1 MPGFTSFRVQLGDT
15 KRGIKVPESICA
27 ECGATHVDGQTCRDD
42 FHQMLFWENEDPARG
57 EVHHLMVLSYHL
69 QHPSL
74 YSREGL
80 AYARALLAEF
90 VENELSPP
98 EARQRNREA
107 VNSGK
112 REWSVTARPGNQGVY
127 ERPMRW
133 TMTAADVVAGS
144 AERYIENV
152 RTWAVATH
160 DTLARDIIDT

>member
-1 MPGFTSFRVQLGDT
+1 MPRSTSFRVQVGDT
-15 KRGIKVPESICA
+15 KRGIKVPKSICA

-80 AYARALLAEF
+80 AYSRVLLADF
-90 VENELSPP
+90 VANGLSPQ

-107 VNSGK
+107 VYSGK
-112 REWSVTARPGNQGVY
+112 RDWSITARPGNEGAY
-127 ERPMRW
+127 ERPVRW
-133 TMTAADVVAGS
+133 TMTAADVVVGGTEA
-144 AERYIENV
+144 YVENV
-152 RTWAVATH
+152 RSWAGSIHQALTGNNH
-160 DTLARDIIDT
+160 